1 MSRTIAIAP
10 VRKSILVQASIQ
22 KAFEVFT
29 AGIDRWWPKDKGIG
43 QGLVV
48 RSVIEPFR
56 GGRWYTTFEDG
67 SEAVVGHVRVWQ
79 PFERFVVSWEIN
91 GAWKSESRV
100 EFASEVDVRFIADTA
115 DRLRGATGIERVA
128 LSGGVF
134 QNVLLLRLARAALE
148 ARGLRVLTHRLVPP
162 NDAGLALGQV
172 AVAGWR
178 RHGGTPPIGAR

>member
-115 DRLRGATGIERVA
+115 DRTRVELEHRDFERMEANTGEKLRGDVDNGWPGMLERFAKEV
-128 LSGGVF
+128 S
-134 QNVLLLRLARAALE
+134 AAK
-148 ARGLRVLTHRLVPP
+148 T
-162 NDAGLALGQV
+162 
-172 AVAGWR
+172 
-178 RHGGTPPIGAR
+178 